1 MSLRDNF
8 LRIGFTGRNIAVG
21 FSLLWLFFVF
31 TITVKWAETGMALDG
46 WKWLL
51 FNDQSIFE
59 AMDRDEIA
67 DGNSRAGVLL
77 GLFQISIIGSLFLAI
92 PINLV
97 GLIFLKIKAKMGNEQ
112 V

>member
-1 MSLRDNF
+1 
-8 LRIGFTGRNIAVG
+8 
-21 FSLLWLFFVF
+21 
-31 TITVKWAETGMALDG
+31 
-46 WKWLL
+46 
-51 FNDQSIFE
+51 
-59 AMDRDEIA
+59 MDRDEIA

-97 GLIFLKIKAKMGNEQ
+97 GLIFLKIKSKMGNEQ